1 MFESCEFSTNRSES
15 KKKNG
20 VFKIEDST
28 AQDTQYP
35 SSRKESKVSLEEIWD
50 SWAPQFDFSLACLP
64 LHVHIT
70 SRETATLNTSA
81 EADAD
86 RLFSRLTH
94 TP

>member
-35 SSRKESKVSLEEIWD
+35 SSRKESKSI
-50 SWAPQFDFSLACLP
+50 
-64 LHVHIT
+64 HI
-70 SRETATLNTSA
+70 
-81 EADAD
+81 
-86 RLFSRLTH
+86 
-94 TP
+94 